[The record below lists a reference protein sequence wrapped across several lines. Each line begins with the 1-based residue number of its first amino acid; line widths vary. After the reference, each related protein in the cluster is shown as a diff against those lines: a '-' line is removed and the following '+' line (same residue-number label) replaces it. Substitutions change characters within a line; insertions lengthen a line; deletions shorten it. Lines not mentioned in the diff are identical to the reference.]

1 LHQPYLSGHFAHIP
15 DGNKLR
21 RFLMQH
27 KNVFSSKQPILCD
40 IDYLENGAFS
50 DLVTL
55 IVDFFHQLKV
65 DLQLSVQKFSRN

>member
-1 LHQPYLSGHFAHIP
+1 MF
-15 DGNKLR
+15 
-21 RFLMQH
+21 
-27 KNVFSSKQPILCD
+27 FSSKQPILCD

-65 DLQLSVQKFSRN
+65 DLQLSVQKFSRNWGFLELRSRRFKLF